1 MNLRCSETVILSIK
15 FQNNLPQCSHTIR
28 DLGLR
33 QQIHWNILEPDRYC
47 PVNFKST
54 STDEPPTI
62 IWTQDSKY
70 ILFDMEHRFCP
81 LYL

>member
-15 FQNNLPQCSHTIR
+15 FQNNLPQILSD

-47 PVNFKST
+47 PVNFKCT

-62 IWTQDSKY
+62 SWTQDSKY
-70 ILFDMEHRFCP
+70 ILSNII
-81 LYL
+81 